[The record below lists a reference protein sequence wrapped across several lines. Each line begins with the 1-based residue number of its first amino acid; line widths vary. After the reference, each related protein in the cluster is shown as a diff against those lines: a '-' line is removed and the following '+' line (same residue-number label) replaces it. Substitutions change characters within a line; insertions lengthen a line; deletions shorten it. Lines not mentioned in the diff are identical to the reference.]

1 MKKLNRS
8 ISSYIED
15 FEEQEAK
22 KFIED
27 ELGFESIKAFSK
39 KLVVKIFIRPEEIS
53 TFTTDSGKEVSI
65 VIPEM
70 YLANDKYTNFTALVL
85 DVAKDCYTDDE
96 YKETGPYCK
105 VGDWIIIPRNVGTQQ
120 DYRGVTV
127 QVIPENAIYCV
138 VENPTYVERLYQ
150 GVS

>member
-1 MKKLNRS
+1 MNRS

-15 FEEQEAK
+15 FEEDEAK
-22 KFIED
+22 QFIEE

-39 KLVVKIFIRPEEIS
+39 KIVVKVFVRPEEIS

-65 VIPEM
+65 VMPEM

-85 DVAKDCYTDDE
+85 DIAKDCYTDEE
-96 YKETGPYCK
+96 YEETGPWCK
-105 VGDWIIIPRNVGTQQ
+105 VGDWVVIPRNVGTQQ

-138 VENPTYVERLYQ
+138 VEDPTYVERLYQ
-150 GVS
+150 GAN

>member
-1 MKKLNRS
+1 MKSNRS

-15 FEEQEAK
+15 FEEEEAK
-22 KFIED
+22 QFIEE

-39 KLVVKIFIRPEEIS
+39 QIVVKIFVRPEEIS
-53 TFTTDSGKEVSI
+53 TFTTAEGKTVSI

-85 DVAKDCYTDDE
+85 DIAKDCYTDEE
-96 YKETGPYCK
+96 YKETGPWCK
-105 VGDWIIIPRNVGTQQ
+105 VGDWVIIPRNVGTQQ

-127 QVIPENAIYCV
+127 QVIPEHAIYCV
-138 VENPTYVERLYQ
+138 AEDPTYVERYQ
-150 GVS
+150 GAS